1 MQISES
7 IASASARALP
17 GLGWPRR
24 LPRPRA
30 PLAIWLPASAV
41 GLAMLLPLAYLLVRG
56 AGASQEAWE
65 LVFRL
70 RTAQILG
77 RSLLL
82 VTTVTS
88 VSLALALPLA
98 WLTTRSDLPLRRM
111 WTVLTV
117 LPLVIPSYVGA
128 FLVISALGPKGLL
141 QGFLA
146 VPFGVDRLPEIY
158 GLPGATLTLGLLT
171 YPYVLLTT
179 RGVLRDLDPSLE
191 ESARGLGHGWRSI
204 ALRVILPQM
213 RPALVAGSL
222 LVALYTLSDFGAVSL
237 MRYETFSWAIYQQYE
252 SAFDRSI
259 AAVLSL
265 VLVALAMGLL
275 VVGSLN
281 RGRHAQHRMGP
292 GVAGSARAV
301 ALGRWRWPAL
311 GFCAAV
317 VGIALVMPMSVLVY
331 WLMRGVG
338 SGEPLLVL
346 WGAMRNTLY
355 VSGVTALAAAA
366 CSVPVAAL
374 LVRYPGVLSHV
385 VERASFMGYALPGVV
400 VALALVF
407 FGANFVRPV
416 YGTIWLVAFAYLVL
430 FFPAALGVARSSL
443 AQIKPSVEEAARGL
457 GHSPLRV
464 MLTVTA
470 PLMRSGLLMGAA
482 LVFLLAAKELPATLI
497 LGPLGFKTLA
507 TAVWSASSEA
517 FFAQAAAP
525 AITLVLLSSLPVT
538 VIIMR
543 ERRRDAAAQHRR
555 A

>member
-1 MQISES
+1 
-7 IASASARALP
+7 
-17 GLGWPRR
+17 
-24 LPRPRA
+24 
-30 PLAIWLPASAV
+30 
-41 GLAMLLPLAYLLVRG
+41 MLLPLAYLLVRG